1 MKKLIIASLLIF
13 TSSSV
18 FAEVKFIENKTV
30 LGQLL
35 IMDVLNR
42 IENGKGILKT
52 PVANLESTI
61 TPSFITNPNKR
72 CWMSPQYHSDGSV
85 TPRLK
90 CHWLRLMKIYHI
102 AKTRSFK
109 WIIFVSLLVGIGYL
123 TVELLSLS
131 LEFLY
136 KFEFGCLENQ
146 ECFFDFWRYLIEQS
160 DQ

>member
-35 IMDVLNR
+35 IMDVFNR

-90 CHWLRLMKIYHI
+90 CH
-102 AKTRSFK
+102 
-109 WIIFVSLLVGIGYL
+109 
-123 TVELLSLS
+123 
-131 LEFLY
+131 
-136 KFEFGCLENQ
+136 
-146 ECFFDFWRYLIEQS
+146 
-160 DQ
+160 

>member
-18 FAEVKFIENKTV
+18 FADIKSIENKTV

-35 IMDVLNR
+35 IMDAFNR

-61 TPSFITNPNKR
+61 TPSLITNPNKQ
-72 CWMSPQYHSDGSV
+72 CWVSPQYHSDGSV

-90 CHWLRLMKIYHI
+90 CH
-102 AKTRSFK
+102 
-109 WIIFVSLLVGIGYL
+109 
-123 TVELLSLS
+123 
-131 LEFLY
+131 
-136 KFEFGCLENQ
+136 
-146 ECFFDFWRYLIEQS
+146 
-160 DQ
+160 